1 MPEPAVTQPVALAEK
16 LQLFEDLW
24 SPRIVARLNDYEVKV
39 VKLQGEF
46 TWHEHVDTD
55 EFFLVLSGSMAIQ
68 MRERTVTLR
77 EGELFIVPRGVEHCP
92 LAENECHV
100 LLIEPRGVVNTGA
113 AGGPQT
119 AEGDRWV

>member
-46 TWHEHVDTD
+46 TWHEHADTD

>member
-24 SPRIVARLNDYEVKV
+24 SPRIVAHLNDYEVKV

-46 TWHEHVDTD
+46 TWHEHADTD